1 MMLAFLFRRLLF
13 GVVLIFAVATITF
26 LLMSLSGGD
35 PARNIL
41 GEGATDA
48 QVAAKAHELGL
59 DRPLFERYLSWLGA
73 AVRGDF
79 GVSWFSHEPVMS
91 SLAVRFPVSLSVVT
105 VAILVTAV
113 LATVLGITAAVR
125 RGWVD
130 RFVQVFAVIGFAL
143 PNFWVALILVSI
155 FAVALHVLP
164 ATGYT
169 PFSEDP
175 GLWVKSLILP
185 VIALVIGTIAST
197 AQQVRGA
204 TIDILERDF
213 VRTLRA
219 RDISPFSLLFVHVLR
234 NAAGPALTVLSLQ
247 FVGLLGG
254 AIIIEKVFALPG
266 IGSLAVNATM
276 QGDLPQILGLVV
288 VMVILVVI
296 VNLVIDLLT
305 GWLNPKARIS

>member
-1 MMLAFLFRRLLF
+1 MFFFLVRRVVS
-13 GVVLIFAVATITF
+13 GVVLVFAVATITF
-26 LLMSLSGGD
+26 LLMSLTGGNA
-35 PARNIL
+35 ARNIL
-41 GEGATDA
+41 GETATEA
-48 QVAAKAHELGL
+48 QVAAKAAELGL
-59 DRPLFERYLSWLGA
+59 DRPILERYLDWLGA
-73 AVRGDF
+73 ALHGDF
-79 GVSWFSHEPVMS
+79 GTSWFSREPVIE
-91 SLAVRFPVSLSVVT
+91 SLANRFPVSLSVVT
-105 VAILVTAV
+105 VAVLVTAV

-143 PNFWVALILVSI
+143 PNFWVALILVTI
-155 FAVALHVLP
+155 FAVTLHLLP
-164 ATGYT
+164 ATGYVPIT
-169 PFSEDP
+169 TDP
-175 GLWVKSLILP
+175 GRWALGLILP
-185 VIALVIGTIAST
+185 VTALVIGTIAST

-219 RDISPFSLLFVHVLR
+219 RGISRTSLLFRHVLR

-254 AIIIEKVFALPG
+254 AVIIEKVFALPG
-266 IGSLAVNATM
+266 IGSLAVNATT

-288 VMVILVVI
+288 VMVVLVVV

-305 GWLNPKARIS
+305 GWLNPKARVS

>member
-1 MMLAFLFRRLLF
+1 MISFLVRRLLS
-13 GVVLIFAVATITF
+13 GVVLVFAVATITF
-26 LLMSLSGGD
+26 LLMSSTGATA
-35 PARNIL
+35 ARNIL
-41 GEGATDA
+41 GENATEE

-59 DRPLFERYLSWLGA
+59 DRSVPERYIDWLGG

-79 GVSWFSHEPVMS
+79 GTSWYSHEPVMS
-91 SLAVRFPVSLSVVT
+91 SLANRFPVSLSVVT

-113 LATVLGITAAVR
+113 IATILGITAAVR
-125 RGWVD
+125 RGWAD
-130 RFVQVFAVIGFAL
+130 RFVQVFAVVGFAL
-143 PNFWVALILVSI
+143 PNFWVALILISI
-155 FAVALHVLP
+155 FAVTLHLLP

-169 PFSEDP
+169 PIGTDV
-175 GLWVKSLILP
+175 GKWALGLILP
-185 VIALVIGTIAST
+185 VAALVTGTIAST

-219 RDISPFSLLFVHVLR
+219 RGISRSSLLFAHVLR
-234 NAAGPALTVLSLQ
+234 NAASPALTVLSLQ

-266 IGSLAVNATM
+266 IGSLAITATL

-288 VMVILVVI
+288 VMVVLVVV
-296 VNLVIDLLT
+296 VNLAIDLLA
-305 GWLNPKARIS
+305 GWLNPKARVS

>member
-1 MMLAFLFRRLLF
+1 MISFLVRRLLS
-13 GVVLIFAVATITF
+13 GVVLVFAVATITF
-26 LLMSLSGGD
+26 LLMSSTGSNA
-35 PARNIL
+35 ARNIL
-41 GEGATDA
+41 GESATEE

-59 DRPLFERYLSWLGA
+59 DRPVLERYLDWLGG

-79 GVSWFSHEPVMS
+79 GASWYSHEPVMS
-91 SLAVRFPVSLSVVT
+91 SLANRFPVSLSVVT
-105 VAILVTAV
+105 VAILVTAII
-113 LATVLGITAAVR
+113 ATVLGITAAVR

-130 RFVQVFAVIGFAL
+130 RFVQVFAVVGFAL
-143 PNFWVALILVSI
+143 PNFWVALILVTV
-155 FAVALHVLP
+155 FAVTLHWLP

-169 PFSEDP
+169 PIGTDT
-175 GLWVKSLILP
+175 GKWALGLILP
-185 VIALVIGTIAST
+185 VAALVTGTIAST

-219 RDISPFSLLFVHVLR
+219 RGISRSSLLFAHVLR

-266 IGSLAVNATM
+266 IGSLAITATL

-288 VMVILVVI
+288 VMVVLVVV
-296 VNLVIDLLT
+296 VNLAIDLLA
-305 GWLNPKARIS
+305 GWLNPKARVS